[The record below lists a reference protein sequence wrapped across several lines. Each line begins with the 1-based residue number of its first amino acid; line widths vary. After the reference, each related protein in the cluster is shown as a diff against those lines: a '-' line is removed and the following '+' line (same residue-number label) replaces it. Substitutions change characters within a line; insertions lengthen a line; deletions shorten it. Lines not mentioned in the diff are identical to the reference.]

1 MIKPLRP
8 IGCNGAVLDLIE
20 IADRLGW
27 CTEWHCGTCAASNLR
42 RGLEQLLGR
51 EKAYPAYLEADMERL
66 AEMLSEL
73 VEVRDSGAAEALLL
87 LVSRKLG
94 YQRTSAILGESPAA
108 SHYKAMWAAHLIVEN
123 KRDLHRQ
130 LSDPG
135 RVATERANKK
145 KIRAEQHA
153 LRIAKYK
160 AMRPKG
166 LYKKPGDR

>member
-1 MIKPLRP
+1 MTKILPP
-8 IGCNGAVLDLIE
+8 IGCNRAVLDLIE

-27 CTEWHCGTCAASNLR
+27 CTDWHCGTCEASNLR
-42 RGLEQLLGR
+42 RGLERLLGC

-66 AEMLSEL
+66 TEMLSEL

-94 YQRTSAILGESPAA
+94 YQRTSAILGDGPAA
-108 SHYKAMWAAHLIVEN
+108 SHYKAMWAAHLIVES

-135 RVATERANKK
+135 QVAAERANNK

-153 LRIAKYK
+153 LRIAKYR

>member
-1 MIKPLRP
+1 MIKPIRP
-8 IGCNGAVLDLIE
+8 ISANGAVLDLIE

-27 CTEWHCGTCAASNLR
+27 CTDWHCGTCAASDLR
-42 RGLEQLLGR
+42 RGLEQLLGCG
-51 EKAYPAYLEADMERL
+51 EAYPAYLKADMERL
-66 AEMLSEL
+66 AEMLSDI
-73 VEVRDSGAAEALLL
+73 VEFRNSGAAEALLL

-108 SHYKAMWAAHLIVEN
+108 SHYEAMWAAHLIVEN
-123 KRDLHRQ
+123 KRDVHRQ
-130 LSDPG
+130 LSEPG

-166 LYKKPGDR
+166 LDKKPGDR